1 MKRINVSFILIIWV
15 LMVSPLLVTAGE
27 RTILDGIVNTTK
39 DTSGNIVAIKLNLAI
54 EGEKV
59 FHVVLDKTGK
69 QLGIA
74 MDGQWVVVIGDVY
87 DKGGVVWIE
96 VKSYKNYKETIFE

>member
-1 MKRINVSFILIIWV
+1 MKQMHVNFVFIICV
-15 LMVSPLLVTAGE
+15 LMVYPLHVTAGE
-27 RTILDGIVNTTK
+27 RTMVDGIVNTTK
-39 DTSGNIVAIKLNLAI
+39 DTQGNILDVKLNLAI

-59 FHVVLDKTGK
+59 IHIVLDETGK

-74 MDGQWVVVIGDVY
+74 MDGKWVIVIGDVY
-87 DKGGVVWIE
+87 DKAGVSWIE

>member
-1 MKRINVSFILIIWV
+1 MYVSFILIIWV
-15 LMVSPLLVTAGE
+15 LASPMLVTAGE
-27 RTILDGIVNTTK
+27 RTMVDGIVNTTR
-39 DTSGNIVAIKLNLAI
+39 DTQGNILEVKLNLAI

-59 FHVVLDKTGK
+59 IHIVLDETGK

-74 MDGQWVVVIGDVY
+74 MDGKWVVVIGDVY
-87 DKGGVVWIE
+87 NKGGVSWIE